1 MKQISTS
8 QQIKTKSKPS
18 INFKKYIRNVP
29 DFPKSGIMFRDITTL
44 LMNEKVLRAAVDALA
59 KKFQR
64 KKIQKIIAIE
74 SRGFI
79 FGAMLAYKLKC
90 GFVPVRKPNKLPMV
104 GLLICQEYSLEY
116 GKDKLEMHSDAL
128 KKNERVVL
136 IDDLLATG
144 GTMEAA
150 CWIVEKTGAK
160 IQGIA
165 FLIELDFLHGRDKL
179 KNYDVFS
186 LVHYIDE
193 K

>member
-1 MKQISTS
+1 M
-8 QQIKTKSKPS
+8 
-18 INFKKYIRNVP
+18 
-29 DFPKSGIMFRDITTL
+29 
-44 LMNEKVLRAAVDALA
+44 KVLRAAVDALA

-64 KKIQKIIAIE
+64 KNSKIIAIE

-90 GFVPVRKPNKLPMV
+90 GFVPVKPNKLPMV

-128 KKNERVVL
+128 KKMSIVL

-150 CWIVEKTGAK
+150 CWMVEKTGAK

-165 FLIELDFLHGRDKL
+165 FLIELDF
-179 KNYDVFS
+179 YTDV
-186 LVHYIDE
+186 IN
-193 K
+193 